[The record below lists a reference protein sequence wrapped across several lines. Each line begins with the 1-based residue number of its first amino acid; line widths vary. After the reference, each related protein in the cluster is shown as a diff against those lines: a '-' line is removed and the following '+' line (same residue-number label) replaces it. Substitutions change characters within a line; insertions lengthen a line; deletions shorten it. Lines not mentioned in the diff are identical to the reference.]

1 MFPYKEGNLR
11 ESMKIGVVI
20 HGPEIIDSGYALKII
35 NLLKRF
41 GEVKAKLGGTMGR
54 VAVIDNNLQDVI
66 DISEKLMPS
75 QSLKKLADSDILILM
90 NYGKSK
96 ITGHT
101 FGKIVVERANLNKP
115 IIQIERPG
123 EKDGTIIIWNDD
135 NSDIVKDIASYLSK
149 ELNLKIERCISKGL
163 EVWEENGRV
172 FRKVH
177 GVDVGEAILIN
188 GIVVGRAKSRDI
200 ILVAENG
207 KLIDIIGGE
216 LKEEGAKKLKNLNLK
231 NAVIKTGVLRRHP
244 TTPKIESKEIDE
256 GYIII
261 VNHAGEDVIEM
272 IKGKEIVAVITIG
285 DDTTTICGDILARFG
300 IKVIGITDGDRDEIL
315 KNPVILKG
323 SVIFLIKN
331 MRDDDAGKILED
343 SLDLDKKYSY
353 EELLNEIRTIFKE
366 NNVCYEEVIY

>member
-1 MFPYKEGNLR
+1 
-11 ESMKIGVVI
+11 MKIGVVI

-54 VAVIDNNLQDVI
+54 VAVIDNNLQDII

-75 QSLKKLADSDILILM
+75 QSLKRLANSDVLILM

-123 EKDGTIIIWNDD
+123 EEDGTIIIWNDD
-135 NSDIVKDIASYLSK
+135 NSEVVKEIASYLSK
-149 ELNLKIERCISKGL
+149 TLNLKIERCISRGL
-163 EVWEENGRV
+163 EVWEKDRRV

-177 GVDVGEAILIN
+177 GVDVGEAILVN
-188 GIVVGRAKSRDI
+188 GVVVGRAKSRDI

-207 KLIDIIGGE
+207 KLVDIIGGE

-231 NAVIKTGVLRRHP
+231 NAVIKTGILRRHP
-244 TTPKIESKEIDE
+244 TTPKIESREIDE
-256 GYIII
+256 GYAVII
-261 VNHAGEDVIEM
+261 NHAGEDVIEM
-272 IKGKEIVAVITIG
+272 IKNKEVVAVITIG

-315 KNPVILKG
+315 KTPVILKG
-323 SVIFLIKN
+323 SVVFLIKN

-343 SLDLDKKYSY
+343 SLDLNKKYSY
-353 EELLNEIRTIFKE
+353 EELLNEIRRTFKE
-366 NNVCYEEVIY
+366 NGVCYEEIIY

>member
-1 MFPYKEGNLR
+1 
-11 ESMKIGVVI
+11 
-20 HGPEIIDSGYALKII
+20 
-35 NLLKRF
+35 
-41 GEVKAKLGGTMGR
+41 MGR
-54 VAVIDNNLQDVI
+54 VAVIDNNLQDII

-75 QSLKKLADSDILILM
+75 QSLKKLADNDILILM

-123 EKDGTIIIWNDD
+123 EEDGTIIIWNDD
-135 NSDIVKDIASYLSK
+135 GSKIVKDVTNYLSK
-149 ELNLKIERCISKGL
+149 ELNLKIERCISNGL

-177 GVDVGEAILIN
+177 GVDVGEAILVN
-188 GIVVGRAKSRDI
+188 GIVVGKAKSKEV

-207 KLIDIIGGE
+207 EIVDIIGGE
-216 LKEEGAKKLKNLNLK
+216 LKEGGVEKLKNIDLK
-231 NAVIKTGVLRRHP
+231 KAVIKTGILRRHP
-244 TTPKIESKEIDE
+244 TNPKIKNKEVDK
-256 GYIII
+256 GYVLI

-272 IKGKEIVAVITIG
+272 IKDREILAVITIG

-300 IKVIGITDGDRDEIL
+300 IKILGITDGDKDDIL
-315 KNPVILKG
+315 KNPIILKG

-331 MRDDDAGKILED
+331 MRDDDAGEILKKN
-343 SLDLDKKYSY
+343 LNLNKKYSY
-353 EELLNEIRTIFKE
+353 QELLDEVKKIFND
-366 NNVCYEEVIY
+366 NNIYYEEFVY

>member
-1 MFPYKEGNLR
+1 
-11 ESMKIGVVI
+11 MKIGVVI

-54 VAVIDNNLQDVI
+54 VAVIDNNLQDII

-75 QSLKKLADSDILILM
+75 QSLKKLADSDVLILM

-101 FGKIVVERANLNKP
+101 FGKIVVERTNLNKP

-123 EKDGTIIIWNDD
+123 EEDGTIIIWNDD
-135 NSDIVKDIASYLSK
+135 NSDVVKEIASYLSK
-149 ELNLKIERCISKGL
+149 TLNLKIERCISRGL
-163 EVWEENGRV
+163 EVWEKDGRV

-188 GIVVGRAKSRDI
+188 GVVVGRAKSKDI
-200 ILVAENG
+200 ILVAENE

-231 NAVIKTGVLRRHP
+231 NAVIKTGILRRHP
-244 TTPKIESKEIDE
+244 TTPKIESREIDN
-256 GYIII
+256 GYTIII
-261 VNHAGEDVIEM
+261 NHAGEDVIEM
-272 IKGKEIVAVITIG
+272 VKGKEIVAVITIG

-300 IKVIGITDGDRDEIL
+300 IRVIGITDGDRDEIL

-343 SLDLDKKYSY
+343 NLDLNKKYSY
-353 EELLNEIRTIFKE
+353 GELLNEVRRIFD
-366 NNVCYEEVIY
+366 NNNICYEEFIY

>member
-1 MFPYKEGNLR
+1 MGL
-11 ESMKIGVVI
+11 KIGVVV
-20 HGPEIIDSGYALKII
+20 HGPEIVDSGYALKII
-35 NLLKRF
+35 NLLKKF

-54 VAVIDNNLQDVI
+54 VAVIDNNLQDSI

-75 QSLKKLADSDILILM
+75 QSLKKLADNDILVLM

-101 FGKIVVERANLNKP
+101 FGKIVVKRANLNKP

-135 NSDIVKDIASYLSK
+135 GSEVVKEIANYLSK
-149 ELNLKIERCISKGL
+149 ELNLKIERCISNGL

-177 GVDVGEAILIN
+177 GVDVGEAILVN
-188 GIVVGRAKSRDI
+188 GIVVGRAKSNEV

-207 KLIDIIGGE
+207 KIVDIIGGE
-216 LKEEGAKKLKNLNLK
+216 LKEGGIEKLKDVDLK
-231 NAVIKTGVLRRHP
+231 TAVIKTGVLRRHP
-244 TTPKIESKEIDE
+244 TNPKIENKNIDK
-256 GYIII
+256 GYVVV
-261 VNHAGEDVIEM
+261 VNHAGEDVIEK
-272 IKGKEIVAVITIG
+272 IKNKEVLAVITVG

-300 IKVIGITDGDRDEIL
+300 IKIIGITDGDRDDIL

-331 MRDDDAGKILED
+331 MRDDDVGKILEE
-343 SLDLDKKYSY
+343 SLDFGKEYSY
-353 EELLNEIRTIFKE
+353 DELLNDIKKIFNEK
-366 NNVCYEEVIY
+366 NICYEEFVY

>member
-1 MFPYKEGNLR
+1 
-11 ESMKIGVVI
+11 MKIGVVI
-20 HGPEIIDSGYALKII
+20 HGPEIVDSGYALKII
-35 NLLKRF
+35 NLLKKF

-54 VAVIDNNLQDVI
+54 VAVIDNNLQDII

-75 QSLKKLADSDILILM
+75 QSLKKLADNDILILA

-123 EKDGTIIIWNDD
+123 EKDGTIIIWNYDG
-135 NSDIVKDIASYLSK
+135 SKVVEDIANYLSK
-149 ELNLKIERCISKGL
+149 ELNLKIERCISNGL
-163 EVWEENGRV
+163 EVWEENGKI

-177 GVDVGEAILIN
+177 GVDVGEAILVN
-188 GIVVGRAKSRDI
+188 GIVVGKAKSSEV

-207 KLIDIIGGE
+207 KIVDIIGGE
-216 LKEEGAKKLKNLNLK
+216 LKKGGVEKLTNIDLKK
-231 NAVIKTGVLRRHP
+231 AVIKTGILRRHP
-244 TTPKIESKEIDE
+244 TNPKIKNKEIDK
-256 GYIII
+256 GYVLI

-272 IKGKEIVAVITIG
+272 VKNKDVLAVITIG

-300 IKVIGITDGDRDEIL
+300 IKILGITDGDRDNIL

-331 MRDDDAGKILED
+331 MRDDDAGEILKKN
-343 SLDLDKKYSY
+343 LNLNKKYCYKELLEEVKKIFNNNNIHY
-353 EELLNEIRTIFKE
+353 EEF
-366 NNVCYEEVIY
+366 VY

>member
-1 MFPYKEGNLR
+1 
-11 ESMKIGVVI
+11 MKIGVVI

-135 NSDIVKDIASYLSK
+135 NSEVVKEIASYLSK
-149 ELNLKIERCISKGL
+149 TLNLKIERCISKGL

-188 GIVVGRAKSRDI
+188 GVVVGRAKSKDI

-207 KLIDIIGGE
+207 KLVDIIGGE

-231 NAVIKTGVLRRHP
+231 NAVIKTGILRRHP
-244 TTPKIESKEIDE
+244 TTPKIESREIDN
-256 GYIII
+256 GYAAII
-261 VNHAGEDVIEM
+261 NHAGEDVIEM
-272 IKGKEIVAVITIG
+272 VKGKEIVAVITIG

-300 IKVIGITDGDRDEIL
+300 IRVIGITDGDRDEIL

-343 SLDLDKKYSY
+343 SLDLNKKYSY
-353 EELLNEIRTIFKE
+353 EELLNDVRRIFKE

>member
-1 MFPYKEGNLR
+1 
-11 ESMKIGVVI
+11 
-20 HGPEIIDSGYALKII
+20 
-35 NLLKRF
+35 
-41 GEVKAKLGGTMGR
+41 MGR
-54 VAVIDNNLQDVI
+54 VAVIDNNLQDII

-75 QSLKKLADSDILILM
+75 QSLKKLADSDVLILM

-123 EKDGTIIIWNDD
+123 EKDGTIIIWNDN
-135 NSDIVKDIASYLSK
+135 NSEVVKEIASYLSK
-149 ELNLKIERCISKGL
+149 ELNLKIEKCISRGL
-163 EVWEENGRV
+163 EVWEKDRRV

-188 GIVVGRAKSRDI
+188 GVVVGRAKSRDI
-200 ILVAENG
+200 ILVAENDR
-207 KLIDIIGGE
+207 LVDIIGGE

-231 NAVIKTGVLRRHP
+231 KAVIKTGILRRHP
-244 TTPKIESKEIDE
+244 TTPKIESRGTDN
-256 GYIII
+256 GYTVII
-261 VNHAGEDVIEM
+261 NHAGEDVIEM
-272 IKGKEIVAVITIG
+272 IKNKEVVAVITIG

-300 IKVIGITDGDRDEIL
+300 IRVIGITDGDRDEIL

-343 SLDLDKKYSY
+343 NLDLNKKYSY
-353 EELLNEIRTIFKE
+353 EELLNEVRRIFD
-366 NNVCYEEVIY
+366 NNNICYEEFIY

>member
-1 MFPYKEGNLR
+1 
-11 ESMKIGVVI
+11 MKIGVVI

-75 QSLKKLADSDILILM
+75 QSLKKLADNDVLILM

-135 NSDIVKDIASYLSK
+135 NSEVVKDIASYLSK
-149 ELNLKIERCISKGL
+149 TLNLKIERCISKGL

-188 GIVVGRAKSRDI
+188 GVVVGRAKSRNI

-207 KLIDIIGGE
+207 KLVDIIGGE

-231 NAVIKTGVLRRHP
+231 KAVIKTGILRRHP
-244 TTPKIESKEIDE
+244 TTPKIESRVTDN
-256 GYIII
+256 GYTVII
-261 VNHAGEDVIEM
+261 NHAGEDVIEM
-272 IKGKEIVAVITIG
+272 VKGKEIVAVITIG

-300 IKVIGITDGDRDEIL
+300 IRVIGITDGDRDEIL

-343 SLDLDKKYSY
+343 SLDLNKKYSY
-353 EELLNEIRTIFKE
+353 EELLNEIRKIFKE

>member
-1 MFPYKEGNLR
+1 
-11 ESMKIGVVI
+11 MKIGVVI

-54 VAVIDNNLQDVI
+54 VAVIDNNLQDII

-75 QSLKKLADSDILILM
+75 QSLKKLADNDVLILM

-123 EKDGTIIIWNDD
+123 EKDGTIIIWNDN
-135 NSDIVKDIASYLSK
+135 NSEVVKEIASYLSK
-149 ELNLKIERCISKGL
+149 ELNLKIEKCISRGL
-163 EVWEENGRV
+163 EVWEKDRRV

-188 GIVVGRAKSRDI
+188 GVVVGRAKSKDI

-231 NAVIKTGVLRRHP
+231 NAVIKTGILRRHP
-244 TTPKIESKEIDE
+244 TTPKIESREIDE

-272 IKGKEIVAVITIG
+272 IKNKEVIAVITIG

-300 IKVIGITDGDRDEIL
+300 IRVIGITDGDRDEIL

-343 SLDLDKKYSY
+343 SLDLNKKYSY
-353 EELLNEIRTIFKE
+353 EELLNEIRKIFKE

>member
-1 MFPYKEGNLR
+1 
-11 ESMKIGVVI
+11 MKIGVVI

-54 VAVIDNNLQDVI
+54 VAVIDNNLQDII

-75 QSLKKLADSDILILM
+75 QSLKKLADNDVLILM

-123 EKDGTIIIWNDD
+123 EEDGTIIIWNDD
-135 NSDIVKDIASYLSK
+135 NSEVVKDIANYLSK
-149 ELNLKIERCISKGL
+149 ELNLKIERCVSNGL

-177 GVDVGEAILIN
+177 GVDVGEAILVN
-188 GIVVGRAKSRDI
+188 GIVVGRAKSREV

-216 LKEEGAKKLKNLNLK
+216 LKEGGVKKLKNVDLK
-231 NAVIKTGVLRRHP
+231 KAVIKTGVLRRHP
-244 TTPKIESKEIDE
+244 TNPKIESREIDK
-256 GYIII
+256 GYTVI

-272 IKGKEIVAVITIG
+272 IKNKEVVAVITIG

-300 IKVIGITDGDRDEIL
+300 IRVIGITDGDRDDIL

-323 SVIFLIKN
+323 SVVFLIKN
-331 MRDDDAGKILED
+331 MRDDDAGEILKKN
-343 SLDLDKKYSY
+343 LNLNKKYGY
-353 EELLNEIRTIFKE
+353 QEILDEIKKIFND
-366 NNVCYEEVIY
+366 NNICYEEFVY

>member
-1 MFPYKEGNLR
+1 
-11 ESMKIGVVI
+11 MKIGVVI

-35 NLLKRF
+35 NLLKKF

-54 VAVIDNNLQDVI
+54 VAVIDNNLQDII

-75 QSLKKLADSDILILM
+75 QSLKKLADNDVLILM

-101 FGKIVVERANLNKP
+101 FGKIVIERANLNKP

-123 EKDGTIIIWNDD
+123 EEDGTIIIWNDD
-135 NSDIVKDIASYLSK
+135 NSEIVKDIANYLSK
-149 ELNLKIERCISKGL
+149 ELNLKIERCISNGL
-163 EVWEENGRV
+163 EVWEKDGRV
-172 FRKVH
+172 FRRIH

-188 GIVVGRAKSRDI
+188 GIVVGRAKSKEV

-207 KLIDIIGGE
+207 KLVDIIGGE
-216 LKEEGAKKLKNLNLK
+216 LKEGGVEKLKNVDLK
-231 NAVIKTGVLRRHP
+231 KAVIKTGVLRRHP
-244 TTPKIESKEIDE
+244 TNPKIENKEVDK
-256 GYIII
+256 GYVII

-272 IKGKEIVAVITIG
+272 IKDKEVIAGITIG

-300 IKVIGITDGDRDEIL
+300 IKIIGITDGDKDDIL
-315 KNPVILKG
+315 KNPVILNG

-331 MRDDDAGKILED
+331 MKDDDVGKILEK
-343 SLDLDKKYSY
+343 SLNLNKKYDY
-353 EELLNEIRTIFKE
+353 QELLNEIKKIFDY
-366 NNVCYEEVIY
+366 NNICYEEFVY